1 MRNLVLLFILI
12 GSKLLAANSIPVIT
26 QCNLSVENKALLVSF
41 ELEDLD
47 NINLEVRCAVFYAAG
62 PNKNKLVSIQ
72 SMKGDIGYPV
82 NSGSNKMIRIE
93 LTDPI
98 DLNSNIQVVLSA
110 YDREPLDIAEI
121 LKQVNTN
128 RMTSDLQFLQG
139 RRNENTDKA
148 FKEKSRMY
156 LVQNFNTKDHLFKF
170 ESKVGSLSNINY
182 EVSRWGTQSP
192 EFIEIIDAHYDSY
205 NQAPGMDDNASGVTG
220 VLEAFR
226 VLHPY
231 ASQKTIRFV
240 LFDLEENGLIGSNLY
255 VNNQINANDLI
266 DNVINFEMIGYYSE
280 MDNTQDLPTGF
291 NILFPEAYNQ
301 VISNNR
307 RGDFINNIG
316 NANSKSLIQA
326 FATASNSYV
335 SDLKLINLEVPGN
348 GSIAPDLRRSDHASF
363 WDKNYKALMITDG
376 ANFRNKNYHTIKDSL
391 QYLNMDFLTKV
402 VKASIAT
409 LATLA
414 GVEHGTSSSLE
425 YTPSVQTKNLSNKSI
440 AIFQSGNDLILEHGA
455 LDQIEQLVI
464 YNLEGKA
471 IYADNSQE
479 QHSIALSFIP
489 TTSVILIEII
499 ANGKKQITKM
509 IVSK

>member
-1 MRNLVLLFILI
+1 M
-12 GSKLLAANSIPVIT
+12 
-26 QCNLSVENKALLVSF
+26 
-41 ELEDLD
+41 
-47 NINLEVRCAVFYAAG
+47 
-62 PNKNKLVSIQ
+62 
-72 SMKGDIGYPV
+72 
-82 NSGSNKMIRIE
+82 
-93 LTDPI
+93 
-98 DLNSNIQVVLSA
+98 
-110 YDREPLDIAEI
+110 
-121 LKQVNTN
+121 
-128 RMTSDLQFLQG
+128 
-139 RRNENTDKA
+139 
-148 FKEKSRMY
+148 
-156 LVQNFNTKDHLFKF
+156 
-170 ESKVGSLSNINY
+170 
-182 EVSRWGTQSP
+182 
-192 EFIEIIDAHYDSY
+192 
-205 NQAPGMDDNASGVTG
+205 
-220 VLEAFR
+220 
-226 VLHPY
+226 
-231 ASQKTIRFV
+231 
-240 LFDLEENGLIGSNLY
+240 
-255 VNNQINANDLI
+255 
-266 DNVINFEMIGYYSE
+266 
-280 MDNTQDLPTGF
+280 
-291 NILFPEAYNQ
+291 
-301 VISNNR
+301 
-307 RGDFINNIG
+307 
-316 NANSKSLIQA
+316 
-326 FATASNSYV
+326 
-335 SDLKLINLEVPGN
+335 PGN